1 MEFGIKKMHAN
12 FFFDINDIANK
23 VKELERDVR
32 TFSDFKYQ
40 LLLQMGRTWSRCRIE
55 DIEELLWVV
64 KTSKHLQF
72 FMSNEVVKQWSF
84 SQIHLFINLIGDYF
98 VFHKKKVINND
109 DDVGVFIAKNLN
121 IIHPKAKLEII
132 ENETTNTGVVL
143 NFDSDCH
150 FVFEDMGNADIIKT
164 LTKHCQNINDP
175 YIVVSRAL
183 KKITLIDLD
192 PNPIL

>member
-1 MEFGIKKMHAN
+1 MHAN